1 MQALSFKEKP
11 YPERVEKNGAPTFA
25 SSKELFM
32 ATAVQYVLE
41 MAMSG
46 DGNGKA
52 WISLLHLA
60 EYVFECPIP
69 CSIFSSHETLL
80 ITISSCCD

>member
-1 MQALSFKEKP
+1 MAALPVCFFQGIV
-11 YPERVEKNGAPTFA
+11 YGYCGAICP
-25 SSKELFM
+25 
-32 ATAVQYVLE
+32 
-41 MAMSG
+41 G

-60 EYVFECPIP
+60 EYVLECPIT

-80 ITISSCCD
+80 ITISSCCDSICSGCSPAALA